1 MTLCTRSGGP
11 AVQYFVGSRASAASD
26 TPSVTGAV
34 VTLEQRGRVESAQPA
49 RVVLAQRRHRKPPG
63 DGSAVLGFVVEN
75 LGKRQAAPP
84 PPPPPPP
91 PPQTPRRWIRPTRPP
106 SPKSPQTASRPP
118 PPPPPVHR
126 PKHQP
131 RAAPSTSR
139 RRERHAGAC
148 SSSRAVPSRS
158 RNIRPPRGGRLGRH

>member
-75 LGKRQAAPP
+75 LGKRQAARPP

-91 PPQTPRRWIRPTRPP
+91 PPTHPPRN
-106 SPKSPQTASRPP
+106 PP
-118 PPPPPVHR
+118 PPPPP
-126 PKHQP
+126 PTP
-131 RAAPSTSR
+131 RTPPVTR
-139 RRERHAGAC
+139 RRASCPAGGWL
-148 SSSRAVPSRS
+148 SSPTPR
-158 RNIRPPRGGRLGRH
+158 RPA